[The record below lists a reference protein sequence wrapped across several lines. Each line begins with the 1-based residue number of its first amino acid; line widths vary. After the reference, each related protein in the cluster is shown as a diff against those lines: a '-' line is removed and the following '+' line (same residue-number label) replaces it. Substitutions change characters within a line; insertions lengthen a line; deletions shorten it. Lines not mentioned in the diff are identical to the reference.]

1 MKKIFL
7 AIVFACI
14 SITALGI
21 PNVSAD
27 VNGDLTYKI
36 SDGQIE
42 ITGCSKSAVKITIPS
57 EIDGIPVTT
66 VGDNS
71 FGDCTNLAKVTI
83 PESVTSIGAGAFL
96 NCSNLLKIAIPD
108 SVKSIGDAA
117 FWDCLNL
124 TEVTVGNRV
133 ETIGFDAF
141 SGCKSLE
148 KVNITDIASWC
159 NISFYDNSFSNP
171 LYYAKKLYINGGLA
185 EKIIIP
191 NGVSNIKDRTF
202 INCASLKS
210 VTLPSSVTSIGTKA
224 FSGCSSLTDITVPG
238 SVTSIESAAFSGC
251 NNLAEI
257 IIPDGVKNIA
267 AYTFSG
273 CSSLKSVTIPYD
285 VKDIDDKAFY
295 GCGSIVNIKLPNS
308 LNSIGNYAF
317 GECKSLADV
326 TIPASV
332 TKMGENVFNGC
343 SSLTSVIL
351 QDGLNLIPE
360 STFNGC
366 VELKVIVIPAS
377 VEYIKKNVFYGC
389 KNLECVFFKGNRE
402 YWDNEVLI
410 YGGND
415 VLQNS
420 RIICDAKK
428 QTYKFVTNCGYM
440 LPDIEDF
447 YVSDKPNPVSDD
459 KEICLEGWYDN
470 PELLGQPVNFPYY
483 GDKTTLYASWK
494 NKTERNFKAAALVG
508 ENGSQVSDG
517 SYKYWKFV
525 ASKTARYIFLCSNAC
540 DLYLFD
546 ENGNYLF
553 LDKNSFTYGLISG
566 KTYYIMSID
575 KFESSI
581 LTIYQENFKGTST
594 AISDEGKKIWVLPV
608 NIENGS
614 KIMVALYNDDKF
626 VGTMLATCNESP
638 IVFYTKKEYSHIK
651 VMTWDFSLFV
661 PCAKAENK
669 IK

>member
-66 VGDNS
+66 VGDSS
-71 FGDCTNLAKVTI
+71 FGGCTNLAKVTI
-83 PESVTSIGAGAFL
+83 PESVTSIGVGAFF
-96 NCSNLLKIAIPD
+96 NCSNLLKITIPD
-108 SVKSIGDAA
+108 SVKSIGDMA

-159 NISFYDNSFSNP
+159 NISFYDSSFSNP

-185 EKIIIP
+185 EKVIIP

-238 SVTSIESAAFSGC
+238 SVTSIGSAAFSDC

-295 GCGSIVNIKLPNS
+295 GCGSIVNVKLPNS

-326 TIPASV
+326 TIPDSV
-332 TKMGENVFNGC
+332 AKMGENVFNGC
-343 SSLTSVIL
+343 SILTSVIL

-360 STFNGC
+360 SAFNGC
-366 VELKVIVIPAS
+366 RELKVIVIPAS
-377 VEYIKKNVFYGC
+377 IEYIKKNVFYDC

-470 PELLGQPVNFPYY
+470 PELSGQPVNFPYY
-483 GDKTTLYASWK
+483 GDKTTLYASWE
-494 NKTERNFKAAALVG
+494 NRTERNFKTAALVG

-581 LTIYQENFKGTST
+581 LTIAHENFKGTST
-594 AISDEGKKIWVLPV
+594 AISDEEKKIRVLPV

-614 KIMVALYNDDKF
+614 KIIVALYNGDKF
-626 VGTMLATCNESP
+626 VGTMLATCNGSP
-638 IVFYTKKEYSHIK
+638 IVFYTEKEYSHIK
-651 VMTWDFSLFV
+651 IMTWNLSSLV

-669 IK
+669 LK

>member
-42 ITGCSKSAVKITIPS
+42 ITGCSESAVKITIPS

-66 VGDNS
+66 VGDSS
-71 FGDCTNLAKVTI
+71 FGGCTNLAKVTI
-83 PESVTSIGAGAFL
+83 PESVTSIGVGAFL

-108 SVKSIGDAA
+108 SVKSIGDMA

-159 NISFYDNSFSNP
+159 NISFYDNP

-185 EKIIIP
+185 EKVIIP

-224 FSGCSSLTDITVPG
+224 FSGCSSLTDITVPD
-238 SVTSIESAAFSGC
+238 SVTSIGTNAFSGC
-251 NNLAEI
+251 NSLAEI
-257 IIPDGVKNIA
+257 TIPDGVKNIA
-267 AYTFSG
+267 AYTFNG
-273 CSSLKSVTIPYD
+273 CSSLKSVTIPYG
-285 VKDIDDKAFY
+285 VKCIDDKAFY
-295 GCGSIVNIKLPNS
+295 GCGSIVSVKMPDS

-317 GECKSLADV
+317 GECKGLADV
-326 TIPASV
+326 TIPDSV
-332 TKMGENVFNGC
+332 AKMGENVFNGC

-366 VELKVIVIPAS
+366 GELKVIVIPAS

-389 KNLECVFFKGNRE
+389 KNLEYVFFKGNRE
-402 YWDNEVLI
+402 YWDNEMLI

-420 RIICDAKK
+420 RIICDARK

-447 YVSDKPNPVSDD
+447 YVSDKPNPVSED

-470 PELLGQPVNFPYY
+470 PELSGQPVNFPYY

-494 NKTERNFKAAALVG
+494 NKMERDFRTAALVG

-525 ASKTARYIFLCSNAC
+525 ASKTARYNFLCSNVC

-546 ENGNYLF
+546 ENGKYLF
-553 LDKNSFTYGLISG
+553 LDKNSFSYGLISG

-581 LTIYQENFKGTST
+581 LTITHENFKGTST
-594 AISDEGKKIWVLPV
+594 AISDEEKKIRVLPV

-614 KIMVALYNDDKF
+614 KIMVALYNGDKF
-626 VGTMLATCNESP
+626 VGTILATCNGSSIIFSTE
-638 IVFYTKKEYSHIK
+638 KEYSSIR
-651 VMTWDFSLFV
+651 VMAWNLSSLV
-661 PCAKAENK
+661 PCAKVENK
-669 IK
+669 LK